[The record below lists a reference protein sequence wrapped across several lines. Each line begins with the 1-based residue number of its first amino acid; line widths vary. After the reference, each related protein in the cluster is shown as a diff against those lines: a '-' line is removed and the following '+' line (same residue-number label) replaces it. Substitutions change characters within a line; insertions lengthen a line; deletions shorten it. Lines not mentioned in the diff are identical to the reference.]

1 MVLMGY
7 DSSVFNSVQGSN
19 NWRVHFNN
27 PVRETDLGAKERQ
40 I

>member
-7 DSSVFNSVQGSN
+7 DSSVFNSVQGSD

-27 PVRETDLGAKERQ
+27 PVREIGLAAKEKQ